1 MQGNSR
7 EKKSQK
13 LPGSCLD
20 GAALLRVAVSCD
32 LCSEL
37 GERELDSSYSLT
49 SCSVLYETLSVRTF
63 WSFLVIETFS

>member
-7 EKKSQK
+7 EKKISEVAWI
-13 LPGSCLD
+13 CLD
-20 GAALLRVAVSCD
+20 GAAPLRVAVSCD

-49 SCSVLYETLSVRTF
+49 SCSVLYEALSVRTF